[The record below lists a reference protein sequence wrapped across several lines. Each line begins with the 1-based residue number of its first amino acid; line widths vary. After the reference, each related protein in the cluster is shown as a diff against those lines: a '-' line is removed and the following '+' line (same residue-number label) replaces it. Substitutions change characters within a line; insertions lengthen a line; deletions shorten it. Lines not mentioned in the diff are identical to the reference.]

1 MVNIRAVRAGV
12 AGFFVLYLLAV
23 IWPGA
28 LLFRKAEPF
37 IAGVPYALFWPALW
51 IILGGVALAILD
63 RAESRAE
70 REEAIGS
77 EDHRPPTR
85 PTMENP

>member
-1 MVNIRAVRAGV
+1 VVSLRTLRAGV

-28 LLFRKAEPF
+28 LLFKRAEPF
-37 IAGVPYALFWPALW
+37 ILGLPGSLFWPTLW
-51 IILGGVALAILD
+51 ILLGGAALAILD

-70 REEAIGS
+70 RRSEAGA
-77 EDHRPPTR
+77 D
-85 PTMENP
+85 

>member
-1 MVNIRAVRAGV
+1 VNLRALRAGV

-28 LLFRKAEPF
+28 LLFKKAAPL
-37 IAGVPYALFWPALW
+37 ILGVPNSLFWPALW
-51 IILGGVALAILD
+51 ILLGGAALAILD

-70 REEAIGS
+70 SRA
-77 EDHRPPTR
+77 D
-85 PTMENP
+85 